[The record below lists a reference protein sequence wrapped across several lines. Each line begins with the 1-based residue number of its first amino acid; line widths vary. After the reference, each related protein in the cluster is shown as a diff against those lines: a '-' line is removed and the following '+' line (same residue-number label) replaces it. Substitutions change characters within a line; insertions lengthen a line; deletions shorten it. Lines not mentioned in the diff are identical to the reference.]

1 MYVYLCHRQH
11 TIKRISAVLH
21 KKQQVIYLR
30 GAVENLKRSTNQPE
44 ASFQLFNVG
53 TCCHILMLHTHNHMS
68 CGISCRLDT
77 IDVQIQIPHN
87 HMSCSISYPSSHNS
101 WLHCFDAQHAQ
112 PPMSDILIF
121 ISPIMQS
128 IFSRIV

>member
-77 IDVQIQIPHN
+77 IGIQIQIDIQIRYNTVTCHAAYHVVHPITHGCIQCHCDVAQN
-87 HMSCSISYPSSHNS
+87 TTKSLSS
-101 WLHCFDAQHAQ
+101 LQ
-112 PPMSDILIF
+112 
-121 ISPIMQS
+121 
-128 IFSRIV
+128 R